1 MIYTH
6 VAAGLLGAAIAAAG
20 AWQVQDWRYGA
31 REAEQMRTEIAI
43 KQAADASAQAAAK
56 AISQIEVK
64 HVTVRQE
71 LEREIQTREVFR
83 DCRSGESAVG
93 LLNSSP
99 GISPAASA
107 ARSSVMPSTGTT
119 R

>member
-1 MIYTH
+1 MYSH
-6 VAAGLLGAAIAAAG
+6 LAAGLLGAAVAATG
-20 AWQVQDWRYGA
+20 AWQVQAWRFGA
-31 REAEQMRTEIAI
+31 READQLRTERAI

-64 HVTVRQE
+64 HVTVRQQ

-83 DCRSGESAVG
+83 DCRSGPDAVS
-93 LLNSSP
+93 LLNRSP
-99 GISPAASA
+99 GIAPSASA
-107 ARSSVMPSTGTT
+107 PGGGQLPPAGAT